1 MNLLNFKVQ
10 KTSVSTSKKQKSK
23 ATKKQSAVAGTQ
35 LCCTLDTQNIN
46 FKEGMRRGYAPT
58 KFLHEWSRSEAP
70 LRRKKPPHRKL
81 GMRQGMRWQKK
92 TQNAFRQFYLGMHS
106 DVLQPRY
113 ALGRVCVGQGM
124 RRPRYASARVCGNQG
139 MRQPGYAPTM
149 VCAVQGMR
157 QPKYALARLPSILHG
172 SVEE

>member
-1 MNLLNFKVQ
+1 MVKVG
-10 KTSVSTSKKQKSK
+10 SSTSP
-23 ATKKQSAVAGTQ
+23 
-35 LCCTLDTQNIN
+35 
-46 FKEGMRRGYAPT
+46 KETSSSQIGYAPRYA
-58 KFLHEWSRSEAP
+58 LA
-70 LRRKKPPHRKL
+70 
-81 GMRQGMRWQKK
+81 KK

-106 DVLQPRY
+106 DVLQPGY

-157 QPKYALARLPSILHG
+157 QPKYAPARLPSILDG
-172 SVEE
+172 FVEE

>member
-1 MNLLNFKVQ
+1 MVKVG
-10 KTSVSTSKKQKSK
+10 SSTSP
-23 ATKKQSAVAGTQ
+23 
-35 LCCTLDTQNIN
+35 
-46 FKEGMRRGYAPT
+46 KETSSSQTGYAPRYA
-58 KFLHEWSRSEAP
+58 LA
-70 LRRKKPPHRKL
+70 
-81 GMRQGMRWQKK
+81 KK

-106 DVLQPRY
+106 DVLQPGY

-157 QPKYALARLPSILHG
+157 QPKYAPARLPSILDG
-172 SVEE
+172 FVEE